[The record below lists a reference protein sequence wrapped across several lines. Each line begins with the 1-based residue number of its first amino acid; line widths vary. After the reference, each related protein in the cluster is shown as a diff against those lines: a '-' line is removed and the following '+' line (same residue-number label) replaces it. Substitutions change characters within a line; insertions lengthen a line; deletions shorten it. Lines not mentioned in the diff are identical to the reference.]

1 MPMTEENYLFG
12 RNPVREA
19 LRAGRTINKAWI
31 LDRKLGAAQDS
42 RLREIADQ
50 LQEAGVVVNYASRQ
64 TLDRLA
70 DGQNHQ
76 GVVVQV
82 AAQDYVD
89 ARSYLAQLAEQGK
102 QAFVLILDE
111 LQDGHNLGACLR
123 VADCCAIDLVVIPER
138 RSASLDQ
145 FVAKASAGAI
155 EYVPVARE
163 KNLTRLVLDLQE
175 QGYWVYGA
183 DGEADKTQY
192 EADLKGKLVLIIG
205 NEGKGISQK
214 LREHCDFLIRIPM
227 YGKVNSLNA
236 SVACGIIAAEAAR
249 QRHQD

>member
-1 MPMTEENYLFG
+1 MSEENYLFG
-12 RNPVREA
+12 RNPVQEA
-19 LRAGRTINKAWI
+19 LRAGRTINKAWV
-31 LDRKLGAAQDS
+31 LDRKSGAGRDS
-42 RLREIADQ
+42 RLKEIADQ
-50 LQEAGVVVNYASRQ
+50 LQDAGVIVNYASRQ

-76 GVVVQV
+76 GVVIQV

-89 ARSYLAQLAEQGK
+89 ARSYLAELQEQGR
-102 QAFVLILDE
+102 QPFVLILDE

-123 VADCCAIDLVVIPER
+123 VADCCDIDLVVIPER

-145 FVAKASAGAI
+145 FVAKTSAGAI

-163 KNLTRLVLDLQE
+163 NNLTRLVLDLQE

-183 DGEADKTQY
+183 DGEADKTHY
-192 EADLKGKLVLIIG
+192 EADFNGKLILIIG

-214 LREHCDFLIRIPM
+214 LREHCDFLIKIPM